1 MYSFWL
7 SDRDLSLVGR
17 LPYKHAAP
25 FPCEYNFSFSWSY
38 LVSVGVAPLPQ
49 LLEQP
54 KNVRV
59 EQGDSVQLSCKVS
72 GFANVTVVQ
81 WMKNHID
88 LKSDTSEYT
97 TRREN
102 VTDDEFVET
111 LQFVAS
117 STAFGGNYSCC
128 LGVRNASSDRKV
140 STTITRPTTRPGEFD
155 CGAIYGVVSVT
166 SKYEWQDGHL
176 YSHVKGQYV

>member
-1 MYSFWL
+1 MSI
-7 SDRDLSLVGR
+7 
-17 LPYKHAAP
+17 
-25 FPCEYNFSFSWSY
+25 
-38 LVSVGVAPLPQ
+38 GVALLPQ

-59 EQGDSVQLSCKVS
+59 KQGDSVELSCKVS

-88 LKSDTSEYT
+88 LESDTGSSEYT
-97 TRREN
+97 IRREN
-102 VTDDEFVET
+102 VADDEFVET

-128 LGVRNASSDRKV
+128 LGVRNASSDRTV

-155 CGAIYGVVSVT
+155 CGVFYGVVSVT
-166 SKYEWQDGHL
+166 GEYEWQDGHL
-176 YSHVKGQYV
+176 YSHV